1 MDRADVMFPREGPL
15 RNQSIPCPI
24 HNHCVICS
32 FQSGVVCVPAMPG
45 AIQFYDVTREQH
57 VADLAVSP
65 HGYTSRAQV
74 W

>member
-1 MDRADVMFPREGPL
+1 MAQPL
-15 RNQSIPCPI
+15 RHSDAVLCPL
-24 HNHCVICS
+24 HTHYVIYS